1 MAIRDLLSALS
12 WQQMTA
18 LACGVWILYAIV
30 VAVQRLYLSPIAHIP
45 GPRLA
50 ALTQYYEF
58 YYDIIL
64 GGKYTFKILELHKQ
78 YGPVVRI
85 SPWEVH
91 VGEPDF
97 QDDLYGGPTRPRDKW
112 QFWAKQMSLTLS
124 SLDSALATISHD
136 HHRIRR
142 SAINPFFSTQ
152 SVRNLQ
158 AVIEERVDSLLE
170 ALYKV
175 AASRDRQPLDF
186 LYPFSAFTND
196 VINEYAFARSDHLIE
211 RPDFGA
217 EVTDNLLM
225 GTHLGPLVKHA
236 NWALK
241 LINALPE
248 SFSGRWIPGWSGFL
262 KMKNDIVD
270 QIAMIKATENTEKW
284 QLDVDHTT
292 IFHELLSSDA
302 LPDREKTPA
311 RLAQEGQ
318 ILVQGGTL
326 TTSWTLTLATF
337 HLLHRPSTLKRL
349 RDELFEA
356 IPDPNE
362 VVPLAKL
369 ESLPFLRAVVKEALR
384 HGIGTSGRLSRI
396 ARDEAH
402 VVHDEQ
408 SMKDW
413 HIPPNTVVSMSPYKT
428 IMDETIFPDPMGFR
442 PERWLKDGER
452 LEKYLAVFGGGTR
465 SCLGMA
471 LANAE
476 LHLALAKLFRRWG
489 SGGAFE
495 GDFDEDRRE
504 GDVGVLRIFD
514 TTTRDCQMASDYFIP
529 IPYKGSKGV
538 RFMLDLV

>member
-12 WQQMTA
+12 WEQITA

-64 GGKYTFKILELHKQ
+64 GGKYTFKILELHKK

-85 SPWEVH
+85 SPWEIH

-112 QFWAKQMSLTLS
+112 QFWTK
-124 SLDSALATISHD
+124 
-136 HHRIRR
+136 
-142 SAINPFFSTQ
+142 Q

-158 AVIEERVDSLLE
+158 TVIEERVDSLLE

-175 AASRDRQPLDF
+175 AASRDRQPLDI

-284 QLDVDHTT
+284 QLDVNHTT

-402 VVHDEQ
+402 VVHDDQ
-408 SMKDW
+408 NMKDW

-428 IMDETIFPDPMGFR
+428 IMDETIFPDPMGFH

-476 LHLALAKLFRRWG
+476 LHLALAKFFRRWG

-504 GDVGVLRIFD
+504 GDVGVLRIFN